1 MPERQRA
8 SVEVPRPTEELQQR
22 IGQEKFDVELLA
34 RGSARIAGCPA
45 QAAGVVAAVRGPEK
59 VSWSISMIR

>member
-22 IGQEKFDVELLA
+22 IGQEKLMSNFSLAGQRASQDALLKL
-34 RGSARIAGCPA
+34 RESLLQSADLR
-45 QAAGVVAAVRGPEK
+45 K
-59 VSWSISMIR
+59 